1 MNMIKMNSFVIFDG
15 TESKVIEINQDEQ
28 IKIQGVGSGT
38 YTIKG
43 RLSSDCEWDTVCAIK
58 ASDFSKGTA
67 ISDTNIW
74 IADVSG
80 YSHITVE
87 ASGFT
92 KIYATTIG

>member
-38 YTIKG
+38 FTIKG
-43 RLSSDCEWDTVCAIK
+43 RLSSDCEWDTICAIK
-58 ASDFSKGTA
+58 ASDFSKGATIVDNA
-67 ISDTNIW
+67 IW
-74 IADVSG
+74 MADVSG

-87 ASGFT
+87 ASGYT
-92 KIYATTIG
+92 KIYVTTIG

>member
-1 MNMIKMNSFVIFDG
+1 MTRNIY
-15 TESKVIEINQDEQ
+15 SKVIFENGTAEVLETYGAEQ
-28 IKIQGVGSGT
+28 IKIQGIGSGT

-58 ASDFSKGTA
+58 ASDFSKGTV
-67 ISDTNIW
+67 ITDTNIW

-87 ASGFT
+87 ASEFT